1 MWLLLP
7 TDVDQRQLRERAA
20 RLGVGVDALAT
31 CATEFALAADR
42 APRCAP
48 ALLEA
53 TVAADLELTRL
64 APTPALRRWVASLSP
79 RCPAAADELPELCL
93 PTRVVEDAGA
103 KLWELIARAEN
114 DDTAILCECGASR
127 RGLSLGDYVLK
138 LSRPSDVPTRRVVP

>member
-7 TDVDQRQLRERAA
+7 ADVDQWQLRERAA

-31 CATEFALAADR
+31 CTTEFALAVDR
-42 APRCAP
+42 APGCAR

-53 TVAADLELTRL
+53 TVVADLELTRL

-79 RCPAAADELPELCL
+79 RSPAAADELPELCL

-103 KLWELIARAEN
+103 KLWELIVRAEN

-138 LSRPSDVPTRRVVP
+138 LWRRGRVAAR